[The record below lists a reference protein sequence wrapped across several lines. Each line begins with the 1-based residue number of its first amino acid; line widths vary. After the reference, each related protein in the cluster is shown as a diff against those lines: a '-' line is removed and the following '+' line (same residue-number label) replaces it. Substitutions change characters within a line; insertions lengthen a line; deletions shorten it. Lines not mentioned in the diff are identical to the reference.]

1 MAMNN
6 KTTKTC
12 PVCETQNTVV
22 INQHEVELTNSPPD
36 PNNHTLPPVHMLCL
50 LCTLAIQ
57 VWYGIKT
64 NMKTCLDQECNYN
77 LQDVK

>member
-12 PVCETQNTVV
+12 PVCET
-22 INQHEVELTNSPPD
+22 NSLPD

-64 NMKTCLDQECNYN
+64 NMKN
-77 LQDVK
+77 LS